1 MEAYTGF
8 AGVYDSFMD
17 DTPYAQWRDNIVR
30 ELKNYGVEDGL
41 VLELGC
47 GTGEMTGLLSEAS
60 YDMIGVDA
68 SEEMLSIAMD
78 KRADLGLDI
87 LYLRQ
92 DMREFELYGTVRAV
106 VSVCDSINY
115 LLSDDDILKCFRLV
129 DNYLDPGGIF
139 MFDFNTKYK
148 YQMIGEATI
157 AENREDCSFIW
168 ENYYDDESC
177 INEYG
182 LTIFEKSGEKSADGQ
197 DIFFRFYEEHM
208 QRGYSLDEM
217 KELIERSGLLFVKA
231 YDADTLGDVTDE
243 SERVYCVAQEN
254 KKKR

>member
-30 ELKNYGVEDGL
+30 ELKNYGIEDGL

-47 GTGEMTGLLSEAS
+47 GTGEMTGLLSEAG

-217 KELIERSGLLFVKA
+217 EKLIEEAGLLFVRA